1 MLFRCSPVG
10 DPLGVAERPLVVREP
25 VEDAL
30 LDDGDDH
37 LHVIGRPDGRTE
49 RTLLVL
55 DRADDQDV
63 ARSCHTLPAT
73 RPGDRETAAGPGL
86 DARRGYMIARM
97 ASVVDDL
104 ERVRLFSGLS
114 RRQLRKLAQQVKE
127 REFRPGVAVVKE
139 GTMSGV
145 GFFIVAEGEA
155 AVSVDGQEVARLGP
169 GDHFGELALIS
180 EDVRAATVT
189 AATRLRCLVIAFWDF
204 RRFARENPDVSWKLL
219 QHVVGM
225 LTDQR
230 DRRARA
236 ALFTS

>member
-1 MLFRCSPVG
+1 
-10 DPLGVAERPLVVREP
+10 
-25 VEDAL
+25 
-30 LDDGDDH
+30 
-37 LHVIGRPDGRTE
+37 
-49 RTLLVL
+49 
-55 DRADDQDV
+55 
-63 ARSCHTLPAT
+63 
-73 RPGDRETAAGPGL
+73 
-86 DARRGYMIARM
+86 M

-104 ERVRLFSGLS
+104 ERVRLFSGLNK
-114 RRQLRKLAQQVKE
+114 RQLRKLAQHVKE
-127 REFRPGVAVVKE
+127 REFRPGVVVVKE

-155 AVSVDGQEVARLGP
+155 AVSVDGQEVARLHP

-204 RRFARENPDVSWKLL
+204 RRFARENPDVSWRLL
-219 QHVVGM
+219 QHVVSM

-236 ALFTS
+236 ALYTS

>member
-1 MLFRCSPVG
+1 
-10 DPLGVAERPLVVREP
+10 
-25 VEDAL
+25 
-30 LDDGDDH
+30 
-37 LHVIGRPDGRTE
+37 
-49 RTLLVL
+49 
-55 DRADDQDV
+55 
-63 ARSCHTLPAT
+63 
-73 RPGDRETAAGPGL
+73 
-86 DARRGYMIARM
+86 M

-104 ERVRLFSGLS
+104 ERVRLFSGLN

-236 ALFTS
+236 ALYTS